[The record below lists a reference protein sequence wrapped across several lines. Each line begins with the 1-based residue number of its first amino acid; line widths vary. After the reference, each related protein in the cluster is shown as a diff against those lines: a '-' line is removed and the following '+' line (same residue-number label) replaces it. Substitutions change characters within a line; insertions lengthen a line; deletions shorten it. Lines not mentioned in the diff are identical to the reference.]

1 MRIVAI
7 GAHSDDIEISCGG
20 TIAKAV
26 RKGHEVLMVVMTISE
41 YGDYTG
47 KILRTPEEVEE
58 EGKKAA
64 EILGAK
70 LITLNFPTKD
80 MPYSSE
86 SVEALDKIFN
96 EFQPDIILTHWPH
109 DTHQAHRR
117 ASLASISAARYF
129 NTILMYEPMMPSGRS
144 YHGFRAQVYIDI
156 SEYNDIKREALK
168 AHTSQYKK
176 YGTAYWLNAVEA
188 RAKLRGFEMQSKAE
202 LCEFAECYEV
212 MRLKL
217 TL

>member
-1 MRIVAI
+1 MAV

-26 RKGHEVLMVVMTISE
+26 KSGHEVLMVVMTTSE
-41 YGDYTG
+41 YTNYTG
-47 KILRTPEEVEE
+47 RVLRTFDEAER

-64 EILGAK
+64 ETLGAK
-70 LITLNFPTKD
+70 LITLNFSTKD
-80 MPYSSE
+80 IPYNSE

-109 DTHQAHRR
+109 DTHQAHRNV
-117 ASLASISAARYF
+117 ALASISGGRHF

-144 YHGFRAQVYIDI
+144 YEGFRAQVYVDI
-156 SEYNDIKREALK
+156 SEFNKIKMEALK
-168 AHTSQYKK
+168 AHKSQYKK
-176 YGTAYWLNAVEA
+176 YGGDFWLGAVEA
-188 RAKLRGFEMQSKAE
+188 RARLRGFEMRDEIGQCK
-202 LCEFAECYEV
+202 FAECYEV

-217 TL
+217 SL